1 MNNQD
6 SANALAEQRRR
17 FHASLLENN
26 TLGINKNG
34 VVSIADEKNKSSEQ
48 FASSIYEQILVSTRD
63 ERLRGQTNRLP
74 GQRAGRQ
81 FEVAVTSFLENT
93 FPLLSSLRPGSWH
106 IENLGSSRTGL
117 GVAGYVPYRHLEDL
131 QKAVLASP
139 ELRTVIGNNYVISPD
154 ILIAREPEADD
165 NIESGGIVLS
175 GDTARYTPVRLNN
188 QTTPILHAV
197 ISCKWTMRSD
207 RAQNTRSEALNLI
220 RNRKGRQP
228 HIIAVTAEPTP
239 SRISSLA
246 LGTGDLDCVYHF
258 ALPELQHAVNT
269 SGNDEAASLLDS
281 MISGERLRDIA
292 DLPLDL
298 AI

>member
-1 MNNQD
+1 MDNQD

-26 TLGINKNG
+26 TLGINKDG
-34 VVSIADEKNKSSEQ
+34 VVSIADERNKTSEQ
-48 FASSIYEQILVSTRD
+48 FASSIYEQILVNTRD
-63 ERLRGQTNRLP
+63 ERLRGQTDRLP

-81 FEVAVTSFLENT
+81 FEVAVAAFLEKT
-93 FPLLSSLRPGSWH
+93 FPLLSSLRPGSWL
-106 IENLGSSRTGL
+106 IENIGSSRRGL

-154 ILIAREPEADD
+154 VLIAREPEADE

-175 GDTARYTPVRLNN
+175 DDTARHTPIRLNN
-188 QTTPILHAV
+188 QAVPILHAV

-207 RAQNTRSEALNLI
+207 RSQNTRSEALNLI

-228 HIIAVTAEPTP
+228 HIIAVTGEPTP

-258 ALPELQHAVNT
+258 ALPELQHAVKE
-269 SGNDEAASLLDS
+269 SGNDEAAVLLDS
-281 MISGERLRDIA
+281 MISGDRLRDIA

-298 AI
+298 AV

>member
-1 MNNQD
+1 M
-6 SANALAEQRRR
+6 A
-17 FHASLLENN
+17 NN
-26 TLGINKNG
+26 TLGINAKG
-34 VVSIADEKNKSSEQ
+34 VVSNADKDN
-48 FASSIYEQILVSTRD
+48 ASSKRYAQSILDQIHASAEEEL
-63 ERLRGQTNRLP
+63 RLGQTDRLP
-74 GQRAGRQ
+74 AQTAGKQ
-81 FEVAVTSFLENT
+81 FEVAVTSFLDKT
-93 FPLLSSLRPGSWH
+93 FPLLSSIRPGKWE
-106 IENLGSSRTGL
+106 IENLGSSRSGL
-117 GVAGYVPYRHLEDL
+117 GVSKYVPYRHLEEL
-131 QKAVLASP
+131 QQAVIDSP
-139 ELRTVIGNNYVISPD
+139 VLQTVIGNNYVISPD
-154 ILIAREPEADD
+154 ILIVRKPETDAAIQSD
-165 NIESGGIVLS
+165 GLVLS
-175 GDTARYTPVRLNN
+175 EDTATLTPIRMAN
-188 QTTPILHAV
+188 QPIPILHAV
-197 ISCKWTMRSD
+197 VSCKWTMRSD

-258 ALPELQHAVNT
+258 ALPELKNAVDA